1 MTDPI
6 LIVGTG
12 QAGIKAAE
20 TLRAKGYADPITMVG
35 EEPWLPYQ
43 RPPLSKAFLTGK
55 FDQGRLYL
63 KTSKWLDDVAI
74 NVMTQTRAVDLDA
87 GEQRL
92 VLADGTTL
100 AYSQLLLATGTRA
113 RMLPLPGAQLAGVH
127 TLRSMDD
134 SKTIAAQLEAAS
146 SIVIVGGGF
155 IGMEVAGAVR
165 AMTSDTPKSVTVVE
179 AQDRVLKRS
188 VAPVMSDFLH
198 GLHTGNGV
206 TILTHTG
213 VTALTGETG
222 QVTGVELDDGS
233 TLPADLVLISAGA
246 QPCVELAEKAGLA
259 IDRGICVDAACR
271 TSAPTIFAAGDCT
284 VFPSQR
290 YGRSIALESVQ
301 NACDQAKHAAA
312 AMLGEV
318 SDYDPVPWFW
328 SDQYDVKLQ
337 IAGLSTGFDRTETV
351 GDPSEGRFSVHYFAG
366 PHLLAVDSIND
377 PRSHMMARR
386 DIAAQ
391 PSAFAA

>member
-6 LIVGTG
+6 IIVGAG

-20 TLRAKGYADPITMVG
+20 TLRAKGYTDPITMVG

-63 KTSKWLDDVAI
+63 KTPKWLDDVE
-74 NVMTQTRAVDLDA
+74 VELMTKTRAVDLDTA
-87 GEQRL
+87 NQKL

-113 RMLPLPGAQLAGVH
+113 RRLPLRGAQLAGVH
-127 TLRSMDD
+127 TLRSMND
-134 SKTIAAQLEAAS
+134 SKAIAAQLEAAT
-146 SIVIVGGGF
+146 SIAIVGGGF

-165 AMTSDTPKSVTVVE
+165 AMTSKVPKTVTVVE
-179 AQDRVLKRS
+179 AQDRILKRS
-188 VAPVMSDFLH
+188 VALTMSAFLH
-198 GLHTGNGV
+198 DLHIRYGV
-206 TILTHTG
+206 TILTQTG
-213 VTALTGETG
+213 VTALTGEDG
-222 QVTGVELDDGS
+222 QVSGVELDDGN
-233 TLPADLVLISAGA
+233 TLAADLVLISAGA
-246 QPCVELAEKAGLA
+246 QPCVELAETAGLTV
-259 IDRGICVDAACR
+259 DGGIVVDAACR
-271 TSAPTIFAAGDCT
+271 SSAPYVFAAGDCT

-290 YGRSIALESVQ
+290 YGRHIGLESVQ

-312 AMLGEV
+312 AMIGETPH
-318 SDYDPVPWFW
+318 YDPVPWFW

-337 IAGLSTGFDRTETV
+337 IAGLSTGFDATEIV
-351 GDPSEGRFSVHYFAG
+351 GDPSQGQFSVRYFAG
-366 PHLLAVDSIND
+366 SHLIAVDSIND

-391 PSAFAA
+391 PSACAA